1 VVRERIGKRLV
12 FLELC
17 ARALRFS
24 DERQRIVV
32 RGIKSKERPM
42 TDKKRDVN
50 IDSDKNTVIGL
61 EGSELHHDLKNRPGE
76 AGDPD
81 HAKDG
86 EVIRDSA
93 DK

>member
-1 VVRERIGKRLV
+1 
-12 FLELC
+12 
-17 ARALRFS
+17 
-24 DERQRIVV
+24 
-32 RGIKSKERPM
+32 M